1 MILSK
6 YPYVI
11 QKEILDNME
20 YSDLFMF
27 SFVSKKMKK
36 VIKSSQMDRFN
47 SISSIVYECDRTDQ
61 SWVCISK
68 KWIEI
73 MRIVKHEEGGNGYFQ
88 LNVCGKTIDFR
99 FLTEARIAPLQIT
112 YYHPHLAVSYHPF
125 DRDFV
130 IQSIQNYL
138 LDFLGNS
145 LKCNWRFEHI
155 PINRQTSFHI
165 PFIPKLQ
172 NVSFCVDFHL
182 FGDRAKNG
190 TTNFTE
196 MEKLEKFF
204 CSSPVLKSIK
214 VSAGT
219 STAPFNPESKFYQT
233 ESVESEQDTL
243 IFPAILSHFQG
254 RQAFIRCHSCEI
266 FNLIEFINRWK
277 SGRALQKLE
286 YLQIE
291 IFEPELRPNQILN
304 AVAAKQM
311 NATSQPATHIVPKI
325 YNWLYSKPNTDP
337 IISHA
342 YVVRETDSRVAS
354 VQIQDNTLSFGVWNK
369 TEEEFLKMVS

>member
-88 LNVCGKTIDFR
+88 LNVCGKTIDF
-99 FLTEARIAPLQIT
+99 
-112 YYHPHLAVSYHPF
+112 
-125 DRDFV
+125 
-130 IQSIQNYL
+130 
-138 LDFLGNS
+138 
-145 LKCNWRFEHI
+145 
-155 PINRQTSFHI
+155 RQTSFHI